1 MVEGDLP
8 ESIRQGLFANPNS
21 YPCWVQFSNGGSQ
34 RDAQGKFF
42 RDAKLLI
49 RAPHPIAG
57 IIKGMVAAGLVV
69 EGVGVFGI
77 KPSAGASGLPVAV
90 SWL

>member
-1 MVEGDLP
+1 M
-8 ESIRQGLFANPNS
+8 S
-21 YPCWVQFSNGGSQ
+21 WVIKK
-34 RDAQGKFF
+34 RDAEGKFF

-90 SWL
+90 GWLWVQLQGSHPW